1 MKGRGYLTLCRSI
14 LALIPVG
21 GVGRGGMVDH
31 GGDEELRR
39 NV

>member
-1 MKGRGYLTLCRSI
+1 MKGRGYLTLCLSI

-21 GVGRGGMVDH
+21 GVRRGGMVDD
-31 GGDEELRR
+31 GGDEERR